1 MESEASRSRRLRATL
16 PSMGKRSSYAPGTF
30 SWVDLAT
37 TDAAAAKAFYTDL
50 FGWDTEDTDAGGGA
64 VYTLCRIDG
73 DTVCGMFE
81 MSPEMRAEGAPPNWT
96 NYVTVADADA
106 AAARV
111 QELGGEVIDG
121 AFDVLDAGRM
131 AVLKDPQGA
140 VFAVWQ
146 PRGRI
151 GAERVNDVGCLCINE
166 LTTTDADA
174 ARAFYESLFGWT
186 TETVDTGPGGPLIVS
201 VNNDER
207 LNATISAAQAEEPP
221 HWRPYFTVEST
232 AATLERMRE
241 LGGRVLVGPLPIP
254 DASIA
259 IALDPQ
265 GAVFALFEGRIDP

>member
-1 MESEASRSRRLRATL
+1 
-16 PSMGKRSSYAPGTF
+16 MGKRSSYAPGTF

-37 TDAAAAKAFYTDL
+37 MDAAAAKAFYTDL

-81 MSPEMRAEGAPPNWT
+81 ISPEMRAEGAPPNWT

-174 ARAFYESLFGWT
+174 ARAFYGDGRHGSRRPA
-186 TETVDTGPGGPLIVS
+186 D
-201 VNNDER
+201 R
-207 LNATISAAQAEEPP
+207 LGEQRREAQRHDLGRAG
-221 HWRPYFTVEST
+221 RGT
-232 AATLERMRE
+232 AALAALLHRRVDR
-241 LGGRVLVGPLPIP
+241 GHPRADARARRPGARWAAADPRRQHRDRARPAGRRLRPLRRQDRP
-254 DASIA
+254 
-259 IALDPQ
+259 
-265 GAVFALFEGRIDP
+265 VT